1 MGYNRSKVRTFLTAT
16 VQFEWLLETYANL
29 LIFRHVPWQTRYDEL
44 CEYREL
50 HGKCWCHYCTCYCT
64 CFDSLLCSS
73 SISRPLYNPP
83 PDRKLPRT
91 NRPQGTS
98 AVTNTNPTPL
108 LCIFVNL
115 CILPTGQ
122 CEIGKLGEH
131 TTTGESCYLVAFFH
145 TFSVCLDRVLTY
157 LSCCCVLQE
166 YKLMRE
172 GRSSRLSEERIQLLD
187 AVKFVWEAQRG
198 GPRKRSKKPNDDGS
212 TSPSP
217 KKKKSTSNEKPG
229 KVTIPSYT
237 EQARNLLRTQGLPG
251 VPAYAATAPDAPTM
265 PRIPPQ
271 GHQQRA
277 RSPPFAPG
285 PSPFAPGPSHF
296 APRPSPFASVHPPTA
311 FEPLAAVYAKIG
323 AAASAKTATKVA
335 NAGAGNFYPRPA
347 PIPVPGYGSE
357 STNSATIYW
366 PPPQHVASD
375 REVADKVNSYEA
387 GDAMLFQQVR
397 QQAAQAQDQARAQH
411 MAKAK
416 SDKLADAKAQALAE
430 AQEQDQDRALAQAQA
445 QDQNR
450 ALAQAQAQAHA
461 RVHGHAHAQH
471 AMMQQQA
478 QAARQVAAQPQPIT
492 KQASYTTH
500 QAHQSYPG
508 TARRPAA
515 GPPAPQHR
523 YPIHGETGAQRV
535 DGFSSN
541 GQQPPRQRPSTG
553 PPVAQHHYP
562 VNGGTGAQRV
572 NVFNSRQAPQ
582 QGQAAPKAPAQEQH
596 PDDCFAAP
604 AFIFNVPAK
613 AIQSPAS
620 PKTPT
625 KVKPPASPK
634 ANFQSQAAVKEEL
647 PVPASN
653 EDESGIF
660 DDADDDIY

>member
-1 MGYNRSKVRTFLTAT
+1 
-16 VQFEWLLETYANL
+16 
-29 LIFRHVPWQTRYDEL
+29 
-44 CEYREL
+44 
-50 HGKCWCHYCTCYCT
+50 
-64 CFDSLLCSS
+64 
-73 SISRPLYNPP
+73 
-83 PDRKLPRT
+83 
-91 NRPQGTS
+91 
-98 AVTNTNPTPL
+98 
-108 LCIFVNL
+108 
-115 CILPTGQ
+115 
-122 CEIGKLGEH
+122 
-131 TTTGESCYLVAFFH
+131 
-145 TFSVCLDRVLTY
+145 
-157 LSCCCVLQE
+157 
-166 YKLMRE
+166 MRE

-625 KVKPPASPK
+625 KVKPPVSPK
-634 ANFQSQAAVKEEL
+634 TNFQSPAAVKEEV
-647 PVPASN
+647 PVPAGN